1 MDRLPPFSSLL
12 AFDAVARLG
21 TLTRAAAEL
30 NVSQPAVS
38 RRLIQLEEDL
48 GCRVIDR
55 TTRPLALTPEGQ
67 ELFDVLR
74 SGLARLE
81 AVVSRLR
88 QTSSQDTVS
97 ISCGS
102 GFAAHWLIPRLP
114 DLELAVPE
122 ASIQIISQTHT
133 DDTISADV
141 QIRFGDGSWPGLDVA
156 AVLGEEVFP
165 VASPAYLERSGK
177 AYTVEDLKSERLLG
191 LRGDTG
197 AWYNWETWFDAVGAP
212 ARAKLRT
219 LDFDSYAL
227 MINAALAGQGIC
239 LCWAGLLD
247 LFLQNGALQ
256 RLTDRSASSR
266 RGYFVTFRQDEPD
279 GSTVRRVS
287 EWLASADRS
296 RPIGAKA
303 T

>member
-21 TLTRAAAEL
+21 TLTRAAGEL

-48 GCRVIDR
+48 GCTVVDR
-55 TTRPLALTPEGQ
+55 STRPLTLTAEGL

-74 SGLARLE
+74 SGLSRLE
-81 AVVSRLR
+81 AVVARMR
-88 QTSSQDTVS
+88 QKSHQDTVS

-102 GFAAHWLIPRLP
+102 GFAAYWLIPRLP
-114 DLELAVPE
+114 ELELAVPE

-133 DDTISADV
+133 DDTNSADV
-141 QIRFGDGSWPGLDVA
+141 QIRFGDGVWPGLEVA

-165 VASPAYLERSGK
+165 VASPAYLERAGK
-177 AYTVEDLKSERLLG
+177 AYSVDDLKTERLLG
-191 LRGDTG
+191 LRGDVG
-197 AWYNWETWFDAVGAP
+197 AWYNWQTWFDAIGTPVKT
-212 ARAKLRT
+212 KLRT

-256 RLTDRSASSR
+256 RLTDQSATSE
-266 RGYFVTFRQDEPD
+266 RGYFVTFRQDELE

-287 EWLASADRS
+287 DWLASVDEPEPVRL
-296 RPIGAKA
+296 
-303 T
+303 